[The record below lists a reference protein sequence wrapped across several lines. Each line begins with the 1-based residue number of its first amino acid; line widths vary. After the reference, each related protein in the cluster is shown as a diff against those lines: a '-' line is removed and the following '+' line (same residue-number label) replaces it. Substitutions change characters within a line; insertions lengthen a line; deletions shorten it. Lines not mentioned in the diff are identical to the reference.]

1 MTTVYSNHTEQ
12 DAVYSSV
19 EHPLVTKEEVAQQ
32 EQEAT
37 PGLVDLAIPGVY
49 QMRTLQHMSRTLADE
64 EARFRQASAWIE
76 RLEATCRHVATEALG
91 LAAILQQERNLA
103 IALAEEISTLSHAT
117 LAAWPVI
124 EEKQSAVLTEDDID
138 VTTSSFFTD
147 RDEQMT
153 AEQQKTETFQEM
165 WDQPPVELSRRS
177 RRRLGK
183 STQ

>member
-1 MTTVYSNHTEQ
+1 VTTVYSNHTEK
-12 DAVYSSV
+12 DAVYPPV
-19 EHPLVTKEEVAQQ
+19 EHPLVTKEEVMPQA
-32 EQEAT
+32 QEAN

-76 RLEATCRHVATEALG
+76 RLEDTCRHVATEALG

-103 IALAEEISTLSHAT
+103 ISLAEEISTLSHAT
-117 LAAWPVI
+117 LAAWPVT
-124 EEKQSAVLTEDDID
+124 EEKQAVILTEDDID

-153 AEQQKTETFQEM
+153 AEQQKTESFQEM
-165 WDQPPVELSRRS
+165 WEQPPVELSRRS

-183 STQ
+183 SAE